1 MKQIYNARVVS
12 NERAVDNLF
21 RLVVELDA
29 PLDAM
34 PGQFVQLKLP
44 SNEFTLRRPFG
55 IARIKSPNQSRLTM
69 FYRLVG
75 RGTEF
80 LSTVSEGVQ
89 LDLIAPL
96 GNWFNFNVE
105 EKILLVGGGV
115 GLAPLLSVAF
125 ANGIA
130 DVSFCD
136 VLIGGKT
143 AAEVDMWMRE
153 FGGIVN
159 EIFYTT
165 DDGSAGLKGFVTDL
179 LPRVL
184 SMEKYDAVMVCG
196 PTIMMKNVSAMVA
209 QRGIRCEVSMERRM
223 ACGLGA
229 CLSCS
234 IDTVNGRKKVCKDG
248 PIFDASEIIF

>member
-29 PLDAM
+29 PLYAM

-55 IARIKSPNQSRLTM
+55 IAAFDQNHLTM
-69 FYRLVG
+69 FYRIVG

-80 LSTVSEGVQ
+80 LSTVGEGTQ
-89 LDLIAPL
+89 LDLLAPL
-96 GNWFNFNVE
+96 GNRFNFNVE

-115 GLAPLLSVAF
+115 GLAPLLSVARMF
-125 ANGIA
+125 EGA
-130 DVSFCD
+130 DA
-136 VLIGGKT
+136 LIGGKT
-143 AAEVDMWMRE
+143 AIEAELWRNEFNGAVDEM
-153 FGGIVN
+153 FIA
-159 EIFYTT
+159 T
-165 DDGSAGLKGFVTDL
+165 DDGSLGAKGFVTEL
-179 LPRVL
+179 LPDVL
-184 SMEKYDAVMVCG
+184 ARKNYNVILTCG
-196 PTIMMKNVSAMVA
+196 PIVMMSRVASIAREKN
-209 QRGIRCEVSMERRM
+209 IRCEVSMERRM

-234 IDTVNGRKKVCKDG
+234 IDTVNGRRKVCKDG
-248 PIFDASEIIF
+248 PIFDAREVLFDV